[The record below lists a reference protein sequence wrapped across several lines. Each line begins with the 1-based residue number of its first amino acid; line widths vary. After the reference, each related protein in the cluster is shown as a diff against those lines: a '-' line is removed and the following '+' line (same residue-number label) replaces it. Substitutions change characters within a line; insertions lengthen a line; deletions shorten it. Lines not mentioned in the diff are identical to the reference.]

1 MKVPFTSSTPRR
13 SRDPGSPSW
22 SSGMVFGLAFVFEA
36 ISLWVAWR
44 AFRKVKGQQHIWQAV
59 QRSKDPTS
67 FTVVLEDSAAL
78 IGVVIAMAGTA
89 LFVVTENPV
98 WDGAASVAIGVLL
111 AAVAAV
117 LARESKQVLV
127 GEAASAEVVAAL
139 RATVAAHPQVRRIVD
154 LITVQLGA
162 EQVFAAFTLEFPDE
176 MTVPDLEHLPTTSA
190 QGKEIA
196 VPNRPDAAQTTPP
209 MIRVD
214 TTTPKVAIRPMV
226 PVRLRRLATSTCKAP
241 ANMRKASMPKD
252 RDKLEL
258 RHRAYRC
265 QLLGG
270 TTGAL
275 RWSRQHSSAFSPALR
290 SETHQTVAG
299 QAESGQAGPLAGA
312 ASGLWSPPSRQ
323 AALCHDRPATG
334 RPARPAVRRSCFRCP
349 GCSRL
354 VRARPG
360 FLLVQARRVPRS
372 HAAKVGDI
380 NFFLLHHGGKPQKQ
394 VFYPSTV
401 KGQSSHAILLLI
413 LPSG

>member
-1 MKVPFTSSTPRR
+1 LGR
-13 SRDPGSPSW
+13 
-22 SSGMVFGLAFVFEA
+22 LAGH
-36 ISLWVAWR
+36 SQ
-44 AFRKVKGQQHIWQAV
+44 GQSQQSIWQAV

-67 FTVVLEDSAAL
+67 FTVVLEDSAEL
-78 IGVVIAMAGTA
+78 IGVVIAIAGTA
-89 LFVVTENPV
+89 LSVVTENPV
-98 WDGAASVAIGVLL
+98 CDGAASVAIGVLL

-196 VPNRPDAAQTTPP
+196 MPNRPDAAQTTPP

-265 QLLGG
+265 QRLGG

-275 RWSRQHSSAFSPALR
+275 RWRSTPQFGIFASA
-290 SETHQTVAG
+290 
-299 QAESGQAGPLAGA
+299 
-312 ASGLWSPPSRQ
+312 
-323 AALCHDRPATG
+323 
-334 RPARPAVRRSCFRCP
+334 
-349 GCSRL
+349 
-354 VRARPG
+354 
-360 FLLVQARRVPRS
+360 
-372 HAAKVGDI
+372 
-380 NFFLLHHGGKPQKQ
+380 
-394 VFYPSTV
+394 
-401 KGQSSHAILLLI
+401 
-413 LPSG
+413 

>member
-1 MKVPFTSSTPRR
+1 
-13 SRDPGSPSW
+13 
-22 SSGMVFGLAFVFEA
+22 MVFGHGLRAGLCLRGDLALGRLA
-36 ISLWVAWR
+36 GHSQ
-44 AFRKVKGQQHIWQAV
+44 GQSQQSIWQAV

-67 FTVVLEDSAAL
+67 FTVVLEDSAEL
-78 IGVVIAMAGTA
+78 IGVVIAIAGTA
-89 LFVVTENPV
+89 LSVVTENPV
-98 WDGAASVAIGVLL
+98 CDGAASVAIGVLL

-196 VPNRPDAAQTTPP
+196 MPNRPDAAQTTPP

-265 QLLGG
+265 QRLGG

-275 RWSRQHSSAFSPALR
+275 RWRSTPQFGIFASA
-290 SETHQTVAG
+290 
-299 QAESGQAGPLAGA
+299 
-312 ASGLWSPPSRQ
+312 
-323 AALCHDRPATG
+323 
-334 RPARPAVRRSCFRCP
+334 
-349 GCSRL
+349 
-354 VRARPG
+354 
-360 FLLVQARRVPRS
+360 
-372 HAAKVGDI
+372 
-380 NFFLLHHGGKPQKQ
+380 
-394 VFYPSTV
+394 
-401 KGQSSHAILLLI
+401 
-413 LPSG
+413 

>member
-1 MKVPFTSSTPRR
+1 
-13 SRDPGSPSW
+13 
-22 SSGMVFGLAFVFEA
+22 MVFGLAFVFEA

-190 QGKEIA
+190 QGKKIA

-241 ANMRKASMPKD
+241 ANKRKASMPKD

-265 QLLGG
+265 LRLGG

-275 RWSRQHSSAFSPALR
+275 RWRSTPQFGNFASA
-290 SETHQTVAG
+290 
-299 QAESGQAGPLAGA
+299 
-312 ASGLWSPPSRQ
+312 
-323 AALCHDRPATG
+323 
-334 RPARPAVRRSCFRCP
+334 
-349 GCSRL
+349 
-354 VRARPG
+354 
-360 FLLVQARRVPRS
+360 
-372 HAAKVGDI
+372 
-380 NFFLLHHGGKPQKQ
+380 
-394 VFYPSTV
+394 
-401 KGQSSHAILLLI
+401 
-413 LPSG
+413 